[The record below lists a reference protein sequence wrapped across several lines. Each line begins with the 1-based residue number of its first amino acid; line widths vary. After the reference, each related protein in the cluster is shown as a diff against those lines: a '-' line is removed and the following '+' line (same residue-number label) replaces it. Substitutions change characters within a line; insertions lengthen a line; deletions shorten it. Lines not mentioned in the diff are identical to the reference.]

1 MMPGRLVQLRFIGSN
16 GELSS
21 IARDDEQLT
30 ASSGPAPTDIQ
41 WQMASG
47 QIHTS
52 LFDAADAI
60 GLPDA
65 VTLQLADVFAGDIDV
80 YNDLRRG
87 DRFAVVY
94 EKRYV
99 DGEAVGAG
107 RIIAA
112 EFTNSGKTFRA
123 FLWRDANGSEAYY
136 GADGAARR
144 AAFLRS
150 PMQYSRITSGFSN
163 ARFHPI
169 LHTWRAHK
177 GVDYAAPIGYTG
189 ACGRRRAGR
198 VRGLQNGYG
207 NVIEVKHHGA
217 FSTLYAHL
225 SDFAPQV
232 EFGAQVAQGDVI
244 GFVGQTGCAT
254 GPHLHYEF
262 RVDDAQRDPAT
273 VALPEVEP
281 LVARQ
286 SSRVYRAHQ
295 TRAGGA
301 RVGAGPSRSRA
312 GVCPIAHRPFPSDMR
327 RERYVGVMSGTSLD
341 GVDAVVAD
349 FNAETCA
356 VMGAAFRPFAPALRR
371 ELLALQT
378 TGDDELARAA
388 QASNALA
395 DVYAEAITRAL
406 AASGVTAEEIAAAG
420 VHGQTVRH
428 RPDQG
433 FTLQLNN
440 AGGGWRSKRVSPS
453 SPISGAATSPPAG
466 TARRSS
472 RLFTQR
478 CSRVPARIE

>member
-1 MMPGRLVQLRFIGSN
+1 MLFGSGVAAFGLVPGAPQEEVPTQMVLRELANPLALTRKADDMVTGEHYWREERIARGDTLGNVLARLGVDDPEALLFLGNDPTARPIYDLQPGRPLRAEIDGAGRLVQLRFIASN
-16 GELSS
+16 GELFSVS
-21 IARDDEQLT
+21 RDDEQLT
-30 ASSGPAPTDIQ
+30 ASSGPAPADVQ

-47 QIHTS
+47 QIQTS

-60 GLPDA
+60 DLPDA

-150 PMQYSRITSGFSN
+150 PMQYSRITSGFSH

-177 GVDYAAPIGYTG
+177 GVDYGAPMGTPVRATG
-189 ACGRRRAGR
+189 DGEVVFA
-198 VRGLQNGYG
+198 GLQNGYG

-244 GFVGQTGCAT
+244 GFVGQTGYAT

-262 RVDDAQRDPAT
+262 RVDDEQRDPAA
-273 VALPEVEP
+273 VALPDVEP
-281 LVARQ
+281 LSPAKR
-286 SSRVYRAHQ
+286 RAFIV
-295 TRAGGA
+295 R
-301 RVGAGPSRSRA
+301 
-312 GVCPIAHRPFPSDMR
+312 IK
-327 RERYVGVMSGTSLD
+327 
-341 GVDAVVAD
+341 
-349 FNAETCA
+349 
-356 VMGAAFRPFAPALRR
+356 PALA
-371 ELLALQT
+371 EL
-378 TGDDELARAA
+378 ELARALPGPVLASA
-388 QASNALA
+388 Q
-395 DVYAEAITRAL
+395 
-406 AASGVTAEEIAAAG
+406 
-420 VHGQTVRH
+420 
-428 RPDQG
+428 
-433 FTLQLNN
+433 
-440 AGGGWRSKRVSPS
+440 
-453 SPISGAATSPPAG
+453 
-466 TARRSS
+466 
-472 RLFTQR
+472 
-478 CSRVPARIE
+478 